1 MSVAPEGV
9 ASMSSGEVRTVI
21 ELQAG
26 VLGPVLHAGV
36 ATSLAGALRR
46 NKGLKHTRYPHLM
59 PLIMRAEMREY
70 LEANPMANDWKVDG
84 DSRKMGQL
92 LLVHPD
98 LNMEMQFL
106 KERRRSYPGGVPTAG
121 KNEGRR
127 QRWVND
133 PLDLGLTDTAHVDA
147 PSDPVRLLLLWD
159 FLDAQTLDQ
168 FSLRIVH
175 PLEPGVYGR
184 AVPCDLILDVND
196 GGEIFKSLEFT
207 GSPDDD
213 DLFGLV
219 DVAVDEEGES
229 GS

>member
-1 MSVAPEGV
+1 MSMGQIRHAI
-9 ASMSSGEVRTVI
+9 EVQS
-21 ELQAG
+21 EA
-26 VLGPVLHAGV
+26 LGPVLHAGL
-36 ATSLAGALRR
+36 ATSLVGARTR
-46 NKGLKHTRYPHLM
+46 NIGLQHGKYPHLM
-59 PLIMRAEMREY
+59 PLTMRAEMREY

-84 DSRKMGQL
+84 DPRKMGQL
-92 LLVHPD
+92 LLAHPD

-106 KERRRSYPGGVPTAG
+106 KERRRTYPGGVPVAG
-121 KNEGRR
+121 KNKKRR

-133 PLDLGLTDTAHVDA
+133 PLDLDLPGLAQVDE
-147 PSDPVRLLLLWD
+147 SDPVRLLLLWD
-159 FLDAQTLDQ
+159 FRDAEALDQ

-175 PLEPGVYGR
+175 PLEPGVYGK
-184 AVPCDLILDVND
+184 AVPCDLILDVNH

-219 DVAVDEEGES
+219 DVDEKENES

>member
-1 MSVAPEGV
+1 
-9 ASMSSGEVRTVI
+9 MSSGEIRQAI
-21 ELQAG
+21 EVQAG
-26 VLGPVLHAGV
+26 ALGPVLHAGV
-36 ATSLAGALRR
+36 ATSLAGAFAR
-46 NKGLKHTRYPHLM
+46 NKGLKHSKYPHLM
-59 PLIMRAEMREY
+59 PMTMRAEMREY
-70 LEANPMANDWKVDG
+70 LEANPMANDWEVDG
-84 DSRKMGQL
+84 DPRKMGQL
-92 LLVHPD
+92 LLAHPD

-106 KERRRSYPGGVPTAG
+106 KERRRTYPGGVPIAG
-121 KNEGRR
+121 KNKGRR
-127 QRWVND
+127 QRWAND
-133 PLDLGLTDTAHVDA
+133 PLDLDLPDPAQVDGT
-147 PSDPVRLLLLWD
+147 DPVRLLLLWD

-219 DVAVDEEGES
+219 DVDEEENKS